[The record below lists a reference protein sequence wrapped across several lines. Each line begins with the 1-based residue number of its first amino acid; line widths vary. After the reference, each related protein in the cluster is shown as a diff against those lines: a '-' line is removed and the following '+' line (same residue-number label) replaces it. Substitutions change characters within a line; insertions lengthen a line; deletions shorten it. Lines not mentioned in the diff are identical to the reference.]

1 MMQKPLPCSIV
12 AGLRTRVY
20 AASLVAVLAGA
31 LFAAAGPSV
40 RAQQA
45 GSSWRGMIPALKAQ
59 TAQHPDP
66 ETSFRLAMVYAHE
79 GMLIDGWHV
88 LKQIDKMV
96 GGEAGRPGL
105 ERNVIQHSAA
115 AVAKNPKDLLARYS
129 LAFSSWV
136 AGSHDVTFREFQEI
150 TRQEP
155 GNAMNHGYLG
165 YVYSQQKDAK
175 NTIAQWEEAVRLDPS
190 NSVLHYMLGSAY
202 YQTGRSRDAAVQ
214 FNLAYRDRTLYNYIT
229 RGEEP

>member
-1 MMQKPLPCSIV
+1 MRLSSPSIT
-12 AGLRTRVY
+12 AGRRRRRLY
-20 AASLVAVLAGA
+20 AASVVGLLVGTLLG
-31 LFAAAGPSV
+31 AAGPSAV
-40 RAQQA
+40 AQQA
-45 GSSWRGMIPALKAQ
+45 GSSWRGLIPGLKSQ
-59 TAQHPDP
+59 IAQHPDA

-88 LKQIDKMV
+88 LKQIDKLV
-96 GGEAGRPGL
+96 GGEKGRPAL
-105 ERNVIQHSAA
+105 ENAIAQHSSA

-136 AGSHDVTFREFQEI
+136 AGHPDVTFREFQEI

-165 YVYSQQKDAK
+165 YAYSQRKDAK
-175 NTIAQWEEAVRLDPS
+175 NTIAQWEQGVRLEPG